1 MTAETPEGMPPE
13 TPPQPPSPPPPP
25 APPPAWRP
33 PPPLPPRPPARTG
46 PNLWKW
52 GCAIVLGGG
61 LLIFAA
67 FVLIVTAG
75 LIQGARGMGGV
86 TTSSAPIAL
95 IRVDGVIVAGKGG
108 ISLFGGQSTGSEEV
122 VDQIE
127 QAMDDSDVRAIL
139 LRVNSPGGSAAGSQ
153 EIYDAITRAK
163 KHGLKVV
170 VSMADL
176 AASGGYYVSANA
188 DRIYANPATMT
199 GSIGVISMHENLA
212 GLYQKIGLKT
222 EIIKS
227 GKLKDMGAPSG
238 PLSDEARA
246 VIKGIVMQVYDQ
258 FVGAVADG
266 RKMKPEAV
274 RKLADGRI
282 YSGQQAKQIGLV
294 DELGGMHEATIGA
307 AKLAGIKGTPSVKEY
322 GAPGLLKRL
331 FGAETVSGARR
342 PAVTVSGGILYD
354 GNAARLI
361 PGPWQVQPQVEAP

>member
-1 MTAETPEGMPPE
+1 M
-13 TPPQPPSPPPPP
+13 PPPPP
-25 APPPAWRP
+25 RQK
-33 PPPLPPRPPARTG
+33 G

-52 GCAIVLGGG
+52 GCGTATGCGMLLLVIVLLGT
-61 LLIFAA
+61 
-67 FVLIVTAG
+67 IVALFG
-75 LIQGARGMGGV
+75 ER
-86 TTSSAPIAL
+86 SNAPLAV

-122 VDQIE
+122 VGQIE
-127 QAMDDSDVRAIL
+127 QAMDDDNVKAIL

-153 EIYDAITRAK
+153 EIYDAINRAK

-188 DRIYANPATMT
+188 DKIYANPATMT

-212 GLYQKIGLKT
+212 GLYEKIGLKT

-238 PLSDEARA
+238 PLTEEAKA
-246 VIKGIVMQVYDQ
+246 VIKGIVLQVYDQ
-258 FVGAVADG
+258 FVTAVSDG

-282 YSGQQAKQIGLV
+282 YSGQQAKQLGLV
-294 DELGGMHEATIGA
+294 DELGGMHEATLGA
-307 AKLAGIKGTPSVKEY
+307 AKLAGVKGAPSVKEY

-331 FGAETVSGARR
+331 FGAETASGARR

-361 PGPWQVQPQVEAP
+361 PGPWQVQPQMEAP